1 MPNFAVILNNKV
13 INVIVADSKESAEQA
28 TNSLCVEYT
37 EDNPAYIGLGYDGI
51 TFEQPESISID
62 FPEEPTND

>member
-1 MPNFAVILNNKV
+1 MPNFAVILDNKV
-13 INVIVADSKESAEQA
+13 INIIVADSKESAEQA
-28 TNSLCVEYT
+28 TNNACIEYT

-62 FPEEPTND
+62 FPEESTE